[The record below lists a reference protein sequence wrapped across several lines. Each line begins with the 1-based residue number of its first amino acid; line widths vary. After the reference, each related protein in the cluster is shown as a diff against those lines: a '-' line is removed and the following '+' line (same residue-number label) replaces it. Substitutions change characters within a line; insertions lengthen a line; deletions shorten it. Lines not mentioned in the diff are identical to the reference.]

1 MLTKKNRVWAMA
13 AVVVA
18 VAGFSACLKTPD
30 PGPPA
35 RPVASVVVLNASTHG
50 AGFDLYD
57 NGQKLGDGKTA
68 LGLGF
73 TSPYPAYGG
82 AHVFTFKKSGAD
94 STVGT
99 TNIMLDS
106 LSYYTVMAYGQS
118 PVKVVSFSDDVSN
131 VKDNKVYYRVFH
143 LSPNAGPVDIYI
155 DNKKIDS
162 SRTYED
168 KFPRGFTAL
177 DLTSAAELIVKEAG
191 TTKELAK
198 ASNSSL
204 KIPLSQGGV
213 YTIYIAGLKDN
224 LDAKKLFVNTT
235 YGAVNLNR

>member
-18 VAGFSACLKTPD
+18 VTGFSACLKTPD

-35 RPVASVVVLNASTHG
+35 RPVASVVVLNASTFG

-57 NGQKLGDGKTA
+57 NGEKVNEAKTV
-68 LGLGF
+68 LELGF
-73 TSPYPAYGG
+73 TSPYRAFRG
-82 AHVFTFKKSGAD
+82 AHVFTFKKAGAD

-106 LSYYTVMAYGQS
+106 LSYYSVLAYGQS
-118 PVKVVSFSDDVSN
+118 PVKVISLTEDVSN
-131 VKDNKVYYRVFH
+131 VKDNKVYYRFFH
-143 LSPNAGPVDIYI
+143 LSPNTGPVDVYV

-162 SRTYED
+162 NRVYED
-168 KFPRGFTAL
+168 RFPRGFTAL
-177 DLTSAAELIVKEAG
+177 ELNSASEVIVKEAG
-191 TTKELAK
+191 KDVVLTR
-198 ASNSSL
+198 ASNSTL
-204 KIPLSQGGV
+204 KVPLSQGRV

-235 YGAVNLNR
+235 FGAVNLN

>member
-1 MLTKKNRVWAMA
+1 MLTKKNRVWAIA

-30 PGPPA
+30 PGPPQ
-35 RPVASVVVLNASTHG
+35 RPVASVVVLNASTYG

-57 NGQKLGDGKTA
+57 NGVKLGEGKNA
-68 LGLGF
+68 LEFGF
-73 TSPYPAYGG
+73 TGAHGPYRGT
-82 AHVFTFKKSGAD
+82 HVFTFKKFGAD
-94 STVGT
+94 STIGT

-106 LSYYTVMAYGQS
+106 LSYYSLIAYGQS
-118 PVKVVSFSDDVSN
+118 PVKVLAFNDDVSN

-143 LSPNAGPVDIYI
+143 MSPNAGPVDIYI

-162 SRTYED
+162 NRVYED
-168 KFPRGFTAL
+168 RFPRGFTAL
-177 DLTSAAELIVKEAG
+177 DLNSASELIVKEAG
-191 TTKELAK
+191 KDAVLAK
-198 ASNSSL
+198 TSNSSL